1 MLIDWFT
8 VGAQA
13 LNFIVLVWLLKRFLY
28 KPILDAVE
36 AREARIAK
44 ELADAGTKMAEAESK
59 RAEFERKN
67 AEIDR
72 QRADLLGKAADE
84 AAAERRR
91 LLDEARK
98 AADMLGERRREA
110 LRTEARNLDREI
122 RSRTERE
129 VFAVARKALSE
140 LASASLE
147 ERMAEAFVRRLRAM
161 DVTSKAGL
169 AGALRSAAGPAIV
182 RSAFDLPPAARADIQ
197 KAIDDAFSGHFRLQ
211 FEVVSGLIGGIEL
224 VTNGQKVAWSI
235 SEYLASLETRVVE
248 LVEAG
253 DRPRDGATSGRSTGS

>member
-28 KPILDAVE
+28 RPILDAVE

-44 ELADAGTKMAEAESK
+44 DLADAAAKMAEAQSK

-67 AEIDR
+67 AEIDSR
-72 QRADLLGKAADE
+72 RTELLGRAADE

-98 AADMLGERRREA
+98 AADVLSERRREA

-122 RSRTERE
+122 RGRAEKE
-129 VFAVARKALSE
+129 VFAVARKALRD

-147 ERMAEAFVRRLRAM
+147 ERIAEEFVRRLQAM
-161 DVTSKAGL
+161 DVKAKASL
-169 AGALRSAAGPAIV
+169 ADALKSDAGPAVV
-182 RSAFDLPPAARADIQ
+182 RSAFDLPPSARADIQ
-197 KAIDDAFSGHFRLQ
+197 KAIDDAFSGHFHLR
-211 FEVVSGLIGGIEL
+211 FEVVTGLIGGIEL
-224 VTNGQKVAWSI
+224 VTSGQKVAWSI
-235 SEYLASLETRVVE
+235 SEYLASLESRVVE

-253 DRPRDGATSGRSTGS
+253 DTPRDSATSGKSRSS